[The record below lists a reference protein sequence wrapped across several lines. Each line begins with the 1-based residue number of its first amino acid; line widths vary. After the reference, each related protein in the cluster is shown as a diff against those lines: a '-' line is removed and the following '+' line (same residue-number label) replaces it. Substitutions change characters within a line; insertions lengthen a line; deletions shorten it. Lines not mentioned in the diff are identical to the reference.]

1 MKNTSQGYDINR
13 PRPRARPK
21 YTKHKMC
28 LSILMII
35 CIKKHLGNIWSS
47 IHEKIKQHRD
57 WVEKKACIDVVKRS
71 NWVKAL
77 ENLIFVC

>member
-35 CIKKHLGNIWSS
+35 CIKKHLGNI
-47 IHEKIKQHRD
+47 
-57 WVEKKACIDVVKRS
+57 
-71 NWVKAL
+71 
-77 ENLIFVC
+77 